1 MKLQLDLSKKY
12 AIALEGGGAKGAYE
26 IGVWQ
31 AFEEVGLQY
40 YAVSGASVGALNGA
54 LMAMR
59 DLQKAVQLWENI
71 RFSQVID
78 VNDEKMK
85 AFFDREL
92 ALSDVPSFL
101 KDMAEV
107 MKNKG
112 FDSTPLRNLLQ
123 ETIEPEKI
131 RQSDVDFY
139 LVTYSLSDKKTLDL
153 DAKTLD
159 DTMLYDMLL
168 ASAYFPA
175 FRQQPLGGKYY
186 TDGGIQNVI
195 PIDSLLD
202 RGYRDIIAIRIFGFG
217 WERKVKIPEDANITV
232 IAPNEKLAN
241 MLQFDQE
248 QSKKDMRL
256 GYYDG
261 LRVLYGLKGKR
272 YYIDSQWNEAE
283 CYAALVALVRR
294 AKLQKG
300 KEISLKKINEE
311 ILPRLAKKKKAKRSY
326 QELLWTWLED
336 MAEEA
341 DISPFCVRTEK
352 ELLELI
358 GEKRKK

>member
-31 AFEEVGLQY
+31 AFDEAGLQY
-40 YAVSGASVGALNGA
+40 QAVSGASVGALNGA
-54 LMAMR
+54 LMAMQ
-59 DLQKAVQLWENI
+59 DLEKAVKLWENI
-71 RFSQVID
+71 KFSQVID
-78 VNDEKMK
+78 VDDEKMK
-85 AFFDREL
+85 AFFDRDM
-92 ALSDVPSFL
+92 ALGDIPSFL

-112 FDSTPLRNLLQ
+112 FDSTPLRNLLE
-123 ETIEPEKI
+123 ETIDAEKI

-153 DAKTLD
+153 DAKTLED
-159 DTMLYDMLL
+159 DALYDMLL

-186 TDGGIQNVI
+186 ADGGIQNVI
-195 PIDSLLD
+195 PIDSLLE

-217 WERKVKIPEDANITV
+217 WEKKVKIPDDANITV
-232 IAPNEKLAN
+232 VAPNEKLAN
-241 MLQFDQE
+241 MLQFDKE

-283 CYAALVALVRR
+283 CYATLVALVRR
-294 AKLQKG
+294 METQKG
-300 KEISLKKINEE
+300 KEVSLKKINEE
-311 ILPRLAKKKKAKRSY
+311 ILPRLAKKKKAKHSY
-326 QELLWTWLED
+326 QELLWAWLED
-336 MAEEA
+336 MAQEA
-341 DISPFCVRTEK
+341 GISPFCVRTEK
-352 ELLELI
+352 ELLTLI
-358 GEKRKK
+358 GEKRIW

>member
-31 AFEEVGLQY
+31 AFDEVGLQY
-40 YAVSGASVGALNGA
+40 EAVSGASVGALNGA

-59 DLQKAVQLWENI
+59 DLKKAVHLWENI
-71 RFSQVID
+71 TFSQVID
-78 VNDEKMK
+78 VDDEKMK
-85 AFFDREL
+85 AFFDKDM
-92 ALSDVPSFL
+92 ALGDIPAFL

-112 FDSTPLRNLLQ
+112 FDSTPLQNLLEQ
-123 ETIEPEKI
+123 TVDAEKI
-131 RQSDVDFY
+131 KQSDVDLY
-139 LVTYSLSDKKTLDL
+139 LVTYSLSDKKALDL
-153 DAKTLD
+153 DAKTLED
-159 DTMLYDMLL
+159 KDLYDMLL

-186 TDGGIQNVI
+186 ADGGIHNVI
-195 PIDSLLD
+195 PVDSLLD
-202 RGYRDIIAIRIFGFG
+202 RGYKDIIAIRIFGFG
-217 WERKVKIPEDANITV
+217 WERKVKIPDDANITV
-232 IAPNEKLAN
+232 VAPMEKLAN
-241 MLQFDQE
+241 MLQFDKE

-283 CYAALVALVRR
+283 CYAALVALVQRME
-294 AKLQKG
+294 AEKG
-300 KEISLKKINEE
+300 KEVSLKEINEQR
-311 ILPRLAKKKKAKRSY
+311 LPHLAKKKKAKQSY
-326 QELLWTWLED
+326 QELLWALLED
-336 MAEEA
+336 MAQEA
-341 DISPFCVRTEK
+341 QICPYCVRTEQ
-352 ELLELI
+352 ELLERI
-358 GEKRKK
+358 GEKRNI